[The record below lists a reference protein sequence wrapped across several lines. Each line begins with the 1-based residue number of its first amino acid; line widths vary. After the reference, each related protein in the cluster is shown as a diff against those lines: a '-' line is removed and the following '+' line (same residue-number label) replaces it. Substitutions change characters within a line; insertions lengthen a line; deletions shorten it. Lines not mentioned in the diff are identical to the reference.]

1 MKQYLHKIGA
11 ISMALLLL
19 FSTVS
24 FSVDMHFCGGD
35 LVDLGFFEKEA
46 KCGMILPDAPNGECL
61 MSFMDCCSDQE
72 LVQEGLDELLVS
84 VENLTPEQQKFIVT
98 FISVFTFSNFN
109 SPRKI
114 IPLKDY
120 SPPLLT
126 HDFQVVNAT
135 FII

>member
-1 MKQYLHKIGA
+1 
-11 ISMALLLL
+11 MALLLL

-35 LVDLGFFEKEA
+35 LVDLGFFEKDA
-46 KCGMILPDAPNGECL
+46 KCSMMLPDTPKGECL
-61 MSFMDCCSDQE
+61 MAIMNCCSDQE

-84 VENLTPEQQKFIVT
+84 VDNMTYEQQKFITT
-98 FISVFTFSNFN
+98 FISVFTFLNYYP
-109 SPRKI
+109 PRKI
-114 IPLKDY
+114 IPFKEY

-135 FII
+135 FLI